1 MKLIKFGQ
9 HHVNP
14 DHVVVVSQD
23 NGRILIKLSTGEW
36 IDAEA
41 SDVSNVVA
49 RVVGAGQAP

>member
-1 MKLIKFGQ
+1 VRLIKFGQ

-14 DHVVVVSQD
+14 DHVVVVSED